1 MAGSRLETLGAQALI
16 IRRYIGSQ
24 VLFTTLAVAGL
35 LTVILMSGRLIQFF
49 DNAAS
54 GKIAVNLV
62 TVVLWYRLPGFLE
75 LILPLG
81 LFMGLLLV
89 LGRLYLDNEMAVLS
103 AAGIGPGQHIR
114 WLTPTVAL
122 ITVMTAGLAVW
133 WTPYGYA
140 EADRISA
147 EQKER
152 SAFDLIQ
159 PGRFQRVGDRM
170 LYADLSDD
178 RTLLRDVL
186 ILESAKDKDGRGERQ
201 IILQA
206 DEGLRVTDPRLGGA
220 AIELRNGERW
230 EVRPGEADFQ
240 RVRFDSYRMRM
251 PQADTGE
258 REVSTI
264 KAVPTPELRARAAGE
279 PKAAAEWGWRWSVI
293 CLVPVVSLL
302 ALPLS
307 RVNPRQGRYL
317 KLLPAIV
324 LYISYVVLLVAVKNG
339 VEKSELSDYAFWGVH
354 LIYLSLGLFLL
365 YGRPFRRA
373 RA

>member
-103 AAGIGPGQHIR
+103 AAGVGPGQHIR

-240 RVRFDSYRMRM
+240 RVRFDSVDGVALEFALWRDEAGTWARLSATLDETRALAWFEHAVDATVRQWRFEPASICTFPAGVEKNYDC
-251 PQADTGE
+251 AGE
-258 REVSTI
+258 GVVRKT
-264 KAVPTPELRARAAGE
+264 VPLRLAFVFEFSRSERRGRFSRAAG
-279 PKAAAEWGWRWSVI
+279 R
-293 CLVPVVSLL
+293 
-302 ALPLS
+302 
-307 RVNPRQGRYL
+307 
-317 KLLPAIV
+317 
-324 LYISYVVLLVAVKNG
+324 
-339 VEKSELSDYAFWGVH
+339 
-354 LIYLSLGLFLL
+354 
-365 YGRPFRRA
+365 
-373 RA
+373 

>member
-1 MAGSRLETLGAQALI
+1 MI

-251 PQADTGE
+251 PQADAGE